1 MLTLSECKLPSIF
14 ITLWNIFS
22 AILLILN
29 DTVPGVGISHN
40 LDGYTQFIVIHKLG
54 TLLFQMMKFNI
65 ISYACIYDAN
75 GVHCPPQ
82 ENLLD
87 RHEFLKWLVEEEF
100 IKVTDNKVL
109 QLYLPLVLTV
119 SQSNVYLNIV

>member
-1 MLTLSECKLPSIF
+1 M
-14 ITLWNIFS
+14 
-22 AILLILN
+22 
-29 DTVPGVGISHN
+29 
-40 LDGYTQFIVIHKLG
+40 IV
-54 TLLFQMMKFNI
+54 QMMKFNI

-75 GVHCPPQ
+75 GMHCPPQ

>member
-1 MLTLSECKLPSIF
+1 MYVYVC
-14 ITLWNIFS
+14 
-22 AILLILN
+22 
-29 DTVPGVGISHN
+29 
-40 LDGYTQFIVIHKLG
+40 
-54 TLLFQMMKFNI
+54 
-65 ISYACIYDAN
+65 
-75 GVHCPPQ
+75 PQ

-119 SQSNVYLNIV
+119 SHDSYSTRLFSTLICALNLCLMW

>member
-1 MLTLSECKLPSIF
+1 
-14 ITLWNIFS
+14 
-22 AILLILN
+22 
-29 DTVPGVGISHN
+29 
-40 LDGYTQFIVIHKLG
+40 
-54 TLLFQMMKFNI
+54 MMKFNI
-65 ISYACIYDAN
+65 ISYACIYDVN
-75 GVHCPPQ
+75 GTYCPPQ